1 MTGKRLAQVT
11 PDMVKIAPPSLP
23 PDLHEP
29 LNPGLRSELTREA
42 IALKIGP
49 LNGNLDAIARALG
62 SSRRT
67 VKRIIDSDPA
77 LLRAWEDA
85 REGMIDNAE
94 SALYRGVIGG
104 QAWAVCCVEGT
115 LVTTPDG
122 DRAIESIV
130 PGDEVLTHTGHMR
143 RVEGIHSRHYAGPT
157 ITLKAMD
164 WPWLLQVT
172 PEHPILSVRAA
183 DRDAS
188 AIVFRPASDL
198 RVGDYVHVMEFNAF
212 GALEAWSSTP
222 YDGYVYNLQVAEDAS
237 YVANGITTHNCF
249 FLKTQGRKRGYIERA
264 ETFNLNVNLDM
275 LTIEQLERL
284 AAGEHPSLVLGSD
297 AAGDER
303 IRTIDAVATAGA
315 SGSGPTS
322 EADADGNDG

>member
-1 MTGKRLAQVT
+1 MTGKRLPTADLAKV
-11 PDMVKIAPPSLP
+11 APPAP
-23 PDLHEP
+23 TITEAGAGTFV
-29 LNPGLRSELTREA
+29 PGAGSALTREA

-49 LNGNLDAIARALG
+49 LNGNLDAIARSFG

-104 QAWAVCCVEGT
+104 QAWAV
-115 LVTTPDG
+115 
-122 DRAIESIV
+122 
-130 PGDEVLTHTGHMR
+130 
-143 RVEGIHSRHYAGPT
+143 
-157 ITLKAMD
+157 
-164 WPWLLQVT
+164 
-172 PEHPILSVRAA
+172 
-183 DRDAS
+183 
-188 AIVFRPASDL
+188 
-198 RVGDYVHVMEFNAF
+198 
-212 GALEAWSSTP
+212 
-222 YDGYVYNLQVAEDAS
+222 
-237 YVANGITTHNCF
+237 CF

-303 IRTIDAVATAGA
+303 VRTIDAVATAGA
-315 SGSGPTS
+315 SGPGPAA
-322 EADADGNDG
+322 EADADAADS